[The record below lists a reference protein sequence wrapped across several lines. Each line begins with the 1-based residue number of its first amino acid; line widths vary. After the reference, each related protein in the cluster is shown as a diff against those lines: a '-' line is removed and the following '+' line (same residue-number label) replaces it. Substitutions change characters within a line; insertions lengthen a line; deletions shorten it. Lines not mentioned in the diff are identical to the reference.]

1 MKRSSQNAAADA
13 VFTTMPVPR
22 AYFSL
27 ALPVVLGMVVSLV
40 YNLTDTWFIAQTGST
55 ELVAGVSLCAPLFTL
70 MVAFGDVFGLGG
82 STAISRLLGQKRDEE
97 AEHMSAF
104 CLYAA
109 VVFGAATGAVLLL
122 FQNQILVLL
131 GAEADTLPYA
141 RDYYLILAGGSPFII
156 LNIVPNN
163 LLRTEGLAK
172 EAMFCTIAGSLV
184 NIVLDPILIFSAGM
198 GAGGAALATLI
209 SNAAGD
215 ALFFIVI
222 CKKARHITILP
233 GRARITAHAF
243 WEILSIGIP
252 ASLTNIMQSL
262 AVLLTNRLLLP
273 YGTDQVAAYGIAMKV
288 NMICTLIMVGAAFG
302 AQPLLGYS
310 YGAGAEKRLSAL
322 IRFDI
327 LTELVISAVFV
338 TVSFGAAPA
347 VVRLFMK
354 DPAIVSAGT
363 AILRAAMI
371 SQPAVGVVL
380 VCTTLF
386 QAEGRALPAFVLSL
400 ARQGFV
406 LWICLAVFSRA
417 AGLPGILYSQA
428 LSDGLTLLVSLA
440 FLRGSGRRRTEIP
453 EAQ

>member
-1 MKRSSQNAAADA
+1 MDNSSRQNKMAVMPMNKLLLTMSVPLMMSLLIQSLYNIADSMFVA
-13 VFTTMPVPR
+13 GYSEQALTATT
-22 AYFSL
+22 
-27 ALPVVLGMVVSLV
+27 LV
-40 YNLTDTWFIAQTGST
+40 YPVQFLMIA
-55 ELVAGVSLCAPLFTL
+55 VGVGTA
-70 MVAFGDVFGLGG
+70 VGLN
-82 STAISRLLGQKRDEE
+82 ALLSRRIGQKRQED
-97 AEHMSAF
+97 A
-104 CLYAA
+104 CR
-109 VVFGAATGAVLLL
+109 AATTGL
-122 FQNQILVLL
+122 FLVLL
-131 GAEADTLPYA
+131 EALVFALVGIFGKQQAAALLTDDPSLQADCLSYLSINLVWCWGLFLQTYAQRLLQAVGDTVLSMVSLIIGA
-141 RDYYLILAGGSPFII
+141 
-156 LNIVPNN
+156 
-163 LLRTEGLAK
+163 
-172 EAMFCTIAGSLV
+172 LV

-288 NMICTLIMVGAAFG
+288 NLICTLIMVGAAFG

-338 TVSFGAAPA
+338 MVSFGAAPA

-440 FLRGSGRRRTEIP
+440 FLRGSGRRRTKIP

>member
-1 MKRSSQNAAADA
+1 MKKFYSLLKIALKSAWNRRSTLFLIICAIAISTALLLGIEKIRTQVKENFVNSVVGTDLIIGARTSQIQLLLYS
-13 VFTTMPVPR
+13 VFHIGSATSNMGYETLQKISRDPKVSWVIPV
-22 AYFSL
+22 SL
-27 ALPVVLGMVVSLV
+27 GDSHKSFPVVATDENFFKHFRYADRKEIRFRLG
-40 YNLTDTWFIAQTGST
+40 N
-55 ELVAGVSLCAPLFTL
+55 AP
-70 MVAFGDVFGLGG
+70 
-82 STAISRLLGQKRDEE
+82 
-97 AEHMSAF
+97 
-104 CLYAA
+104 
-109 VVFGAATGAVLLL
+109 
-122 FQNQILVLL
+122 
-131 GAEADTLPYA
+131 
-141 RDYYLILAGGSPFII
+141 
-156 LNIVPNN
+156 
-163 LLRTEGLAK
+163 
-172 EAMFCTIAGSLV
+172 
-184 NIVLDPILIFSAGM
+184 AGM
-198 GAGGAALATLI
+198 FDVA
-209 SNAAGD
+209 
-215 ALFFIVI
+215 
-222 CKKARHITILP
+222 
-233 GRARITAHAF
+233 
-243 WEILSIGIP
+243 IG
-252 ASLTNIMQSL
+252 NE
-262 AVLLTNRLLLP
+262 V
-273 YGTDQVAAYGIAMKV
+273 
-288 NMICTLIMVGAAFG
+288 
-302 AQPLLGYS
+302 
-310 YGAGAEKRLSAL
+310 AEKRLSAL

-453 EAQ
+453 EAA